1 MLVITASPGVCSA
14 FQLERNHRDVI
25 LFVMNGSVLLTIH
38 AVVIIECGVICD
50 VLLFPLF
57 LFPRDLDCLG
67 VKNRILVALP
77 VEEVLQTLNDL
88 ITYFQLPD
96 VELEHEERQIKL
108 RSLKNRQNLF
118 KQEVSFIVKESTANQ
133 QAMKYQLI
141 TQGAILQSS
150 ITNESPLGGKE
161 FDL

>member
-1 MLVITASPGVCSA
+1 ML
-14 FQLERNHRDVI
+14 
-25 LFVMNGSVLLTIH
+25 
-38 AVVIIECGVICD
+38 
-50 VLLFPLF
+50 LF

-118 KQEVSFIVKESTANQ
+118 KQEVSVIVKESTANQ

-141 TQGAILQSS
+141 TQGAILQSR